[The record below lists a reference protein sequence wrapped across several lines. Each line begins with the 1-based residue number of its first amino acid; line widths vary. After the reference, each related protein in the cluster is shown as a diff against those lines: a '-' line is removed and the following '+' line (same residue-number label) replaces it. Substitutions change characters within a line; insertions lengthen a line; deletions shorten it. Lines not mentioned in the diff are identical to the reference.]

1 MINFSGDMK
10 KILIRNSFAQYTI
23 PKILIIFCLYTV
35 SLLPQTGSITGVVT
49 DSIEAMPGVNILLTD
64 TNIGTVTNISGK
76 YEIRNIPAGEYEVR
90 FSSVGYETEFFE
102 VEILPNRTLEL
113 NVILSAQIISVGEV
127 KVIGGRIQDK
137 SDTRTSF
144 IDLSPKEAKVMAGA
158 AEDVLRTLQALPG
171 VLAPNDFSSQLVVRG
186 SGPDQ
191 NLIVIDDV
199 EIFNPYRLYGAI
211 SMFNPQTVSEV
222 NLVTGAFPAMYG
234 DRLSAVLEVTNK
246 EGNYSSYLNGSV
258 NASIVD
264 ANLVFEGKIPGWLD
278 GSWLLSS
285 RRTYYDLVVEPF
297 VKNAGL
303 VEDNVSFPNFYDIQA
318 KLSFRPHRGHK
329 ISMLSIFSEDGVNV
343 VSGKNRRQPDSIS
356 VSNDIMNNV
365 ASLSWQYADRK
376 KFINK
381 LIFSYYT
388 NGGDADFD
396 SKILDPS
403 LNRKNFEEVLPD
415 TVSPYLLGFKVS
427 SGFLAEKITIEDKL
441 TYQWGSNILEAGAGY
456 DFIRSIIDFKF
467 EIDPGLKAF
476 FGSNPNFRAVLDD
489 IKEIQSYNRFRGYI
503 QNNFQLSEKFYFQ
516 TGLRYDHYEIL
527 NKGYFAPRAGLSYSP
542 DNLTT
547 FRAGWG
553 LYYQSPG
560 YEKAVDRQAL
570 FDLNPVYTER
580 LNAEKAI
587 HYVFGVERWLTPEW
601 NLRTEMYY
609 KNFLDLIVQQQF
621 QGYRFVTEP
630 IPGRDIRYPDAWTRP
645 VPQITDSLTQIPVNN
660 SQGESYGFE
669 VLLSKKNIDAA
680 ARLNGW
686 ISYSLAYADRYER
699 GVKIP
704 FRFDQRHTVNVVLN
718 YKIGDSWDLGMRW
731 QFGSGFPFTEPAGIK
746 PRVLLVDAD
755 GDGKAETPKIATRSS
770 FSNPEVTEVVYD
782 IDYGNRERF
791 NSRKPDYHRL
801 DFRATYST
809 VLWNLK
815 WQFYIDVVNVY
826 NRKNVVGYDYFVE
839 DDMTLGKEANNMFP
853 ILPTFGFNFR
863 F

>member
-1 MINFSGDMK
+1 M
-10 KILIRNSFAQYTI
+10 
-23 PKILIIFCLYTV
+23 
-35 SLLPQTGSITGVVT
+35 VT